1 MHFFKVYVYWTPNP
15 KNAGFLN
22 LKAVMNK
29 HLIPILD
36 YNRWALHPL
45 RLKLLK
51 TFYIPKLF
59 YASGVLFLSPA
70 ANGVNMVLKE

>member
-51 TFYIPKLF
+51 IFYILKLF
-59 YASGVLFLSPA
+59 YASRVLFLSPA
-70 ANGVNMVLKE
+70 ANDVKMI